1 LFRQWQRTRPGLAD
15 GVIQEQPKENRS
27 GHRDAATRLAPG
39 HAAGPKTGAR
49 IVGDS
54 NKAGQLDRAGF
65 VYGKERFDR
74 VVTRLHQEDAK
85 NARTRF
91 TAGAT
96 EAGNTVSKGKNIGTD
111 FAEFL
116 SEEGL
121 LEDAQAVAIKRVIAW
136 QLDQLMKR
144 QAMTKVELARRMNT
158 SRAALDRLLDP
169 ENPSV
174 TLHTLHSAA
183 KAVGGRLNVSLE
195 VPGG

>member
-1 LFRQWQRTRPGLAD
+1 MYQIWYTQ
-15 GVIQEQPKENRS
+15 VIVK
-27 GHRDAATRLAPG
+27 
-39 HAAGPKTGAR
+39 
-49 IVGDS
+49 
-54 NKAGQLDRAGF
+54 
-65 VYGKERFDR
+65 
-74 VVTRLHQEDAK
+74 
-85 NARTRF
+85 
-91 TAGAT
+91 
-96 EAGNTVSKGKNIGTD
+96 KGKYIGLG

-116 SEEGL
+116 GEEGL

-136 QLDQLMKR
+136 